1 MFWQEEEDRDTPFI
15 VPENVVDLAF
25 NLNSSASLPVDHAEA
40 LARAVEKHLPWFAED
55 KQAGLHVL
63 HGADSGN
70 GWERPEEADAL
81 IHLSKRTKFIMRLPA
96 HRVDE
101 AMTNLEGK
109 TLEMDEYRLEL
120 KDAKVRLLSIH
131 SALYAR
137 YVVSETDDEEEFLSQ
152 CVAELNAHK
161 LKFKKV
167 LCGKEHAF
175 KTDQGSLR
183 VRSFFV
189 ADLPRADAVRLQ
201 EVGMGPHRRLGCGI
215 FIPHKTLQTQ
225 NT

>member
-25 NLNSSASLPVDHAEA
+25 NLKRSASLPVDHAES
-40 LARAVEKHLPWFAED
+40 LANAVEQHLPWFGED
-55 KQAGLHVL
+55 EQAGLHVL

-96 HRVDE
+96 ERVEE
-101 AMTNLEGK
+101 AKSLAGK
-109 TLEMDEYRLEL
+109 VLEMGSYRLEL
-120 KDAKVRLLSIH
+120 SDAKVRLLSTH

-137 YVVSETDDEEEFLSQ
+137 YVVSESDDEEVFLSQ
-152 CVAELNAHK
+152 CVDELRAQSLN
-161 LKFKKV
+161 FKKV
-167 LCGKEHAF
+167 LCGKQHSFRTQEG
-175 KTDQGSLR
+175 TLI
-183 VRSFFV
+183 VRSLFV
-189 ADLPRADAVRLQ
+189 ADLPRADAIRLQ

-215 FIPHKTLQTQ
+215 FIPHKTLQ
-225 NT
+225 N